1 MKSRP
6 CIRRNALNFAA
17 YSLRPTA
24 PPKSADS
31 GRRRL
36 IAIFRGF
43 RYLVQFLSAVSP
55 DYRSMADSAQK
66 TTGLLAY
73 LLMFVVVLVVTV
85 SLQETVIRGAVES
98 VFPGYEF
105 VTNVLPGEW
114 IVMSRDIAPKD
125 EFGSQRQRLNDI
137 FFSLRNHEYDG
148 DETLNRLRGK
158 KALGDYTMDSGQ
170 TLYFINPYIAFFP
183 MHLFLAGIIAFL
195 VSMYLPAGSSLAW
208 IRGKLMREYER
219 VGSLL
224 EKQFDAHGVDFNQMF
239 SLSQREREQVLRFT
253 TLPQVVVT
261 EVEDYIALHSFVEGK
276 SRRFLTPVLFFFRY
290 RISAAYGN
298 LIQGLVSGGAA
309 ILIFVIGLRGL
320 KLIPQE
326 EPSLILMALSI
337 EFILLIVLMI
347 TFAGS
352 AQEERLDRVI
362 KELEAEQRDA
372 IGHQTDMIQE
382 VMGTAHPGGNGIGD
396 GTRSDSISEY
406 EEQRLL
412 DDVLSLMLKEAERK
426 RSE

>member
-1 MKSRP
+1 M
-6 CIRRNALNFAA
+6 ALNSAA
-17 YSLRPTA
+17 YVLQPTA
-24 PPKSADS
+24 QVESREA
-31 GRRRL
+31 GFHLLL

-43 RYLVQFLSAVSP
+43 RYFVPSLSAVSP
-55 DYRSMADSAQK
+55 DNRSMADSSQN
-66 TTGLLAY
+66 TTGFLAY
-73 LLMFVVVLVVTV
+73 LFMFVLVLVTTV
-85 SLQETVIRGAVES
+85 SLQETAIRGAVDA

-105 VTNVLPGEW
+105 VTNVIPGEW
-114 IVMSRDIAPKD
+114 IVMSRDIAPKE
-125 EFGSQRQRLNDI
+125 EFGTQKEKLNDI
-137 FFSLRNHEYDG
+137 YFSLRNHEYDAN
-148 DETLNRLRGK
+148 ETLNRLRGK

-224 EKQFDAHGVDFNQMF
+224 EKQFDAHGVDFEQMF
-239 SLSQREREQVLRFT
+239 KLSQREREQLLRFT

-261 EVEDYIALHSFVEGK
+261 EVEDYIALHNYVEGN

-352 AQEERLDRVI
+352 AQEERLDRVV

-372 IGHQTDMIQE
+372 IKHQTDMIQE
-382 VMGTAHPGGNGIGD
+382 VMGTTHSGAGGSGD
-396 GTRSDSISEY
+396 GARTDSISEY

-412 DDVLSLMLKEAERK
+412 DEVLSLMLKEAERK
-426 RSE
+426 RSM